1 MGVAAI
7 FLRELAFAESVVD
20 TGISFE
26 VMRVAAFT
34 SSRTVVLIVEFL
46 AGVFFGLGT
55 KDLATE
61 TVREVAVEAVLAV
74 AGEIVD
80 TRIETSIDMLF
91 AALLRA
97 GTLLESEV
105 LVATVAADA
114 LQLGLELFELEE
126 LFVVHQH

>member
-7 FLRELAFAESVVD
+7 FLRELAFAESIVD

>member
-7 FLRELAFAESVVD
+7 FLRELAFAESIVD

-91 AALLRA
+91 AALLRG